1 MQSTVR
7 TAVLRILYSYVRPY
21 SVLILTQLLQYSYR
35 ILSTR
40 TAVRTVRL
48 YSAWDPS
55 DSTLS

>member
-40 TAVRTVRL
+40 TQVP
-48 YSAWDPS
+48 YPYQ
-55 DSTLS
+55 